1 MLHIMTFEE
10 IEVDHLVSNAGIL
23 SVRRVEEY
31 VDITKARSVVV
42 ITFKFSLL
50 SCS

>member
-1 MLHIMTFEE
+1 MLHIVIFDE
-10 IEVDHLVSNAGIL
+10 IEVDHLVSNAGIA
-23 SVRRVEEY
+23 SVSRVEDY